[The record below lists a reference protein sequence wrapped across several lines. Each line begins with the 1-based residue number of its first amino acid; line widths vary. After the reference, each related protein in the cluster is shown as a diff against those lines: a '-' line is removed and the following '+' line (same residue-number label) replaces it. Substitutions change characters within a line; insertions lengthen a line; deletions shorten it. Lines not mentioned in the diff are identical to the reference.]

1 MITGASPSTG
11 KVDRPGR
18 EAAQGPRLPAAF
30 ALGAVA
36 YLALVVSL
44 GVVLRARYVTPL
56 WPGLA
61 FRNLM
66 HAHSHGAYFGWASL
80 GLMAG
85 IYRLLPE
92 LTGRA
97 LVSPAWVRRQLWL
110 THAATVGAVIAFAA
124 GGYNPVSIAFS
135 TVNVLLW
142 YMFAALYWRN
152 VRGAPRPWPVP
163 VLYFNAAVSFLVLS
177 SLGTW
182 LITVVTAAGLESPLW
197 RSAGLYL
204 FLSSFADGWLLVGL
218 MGLAAALLPADPLA
232 ETGAWARPWLLWL
245 VLLTPPAF
253 LAYLVPAG
261 APPVIAGLGLAAR
274 AALGVVYGLY
284 LRRAWAAYRG
294 RKVPA
299 GLDRGARTLERD
311 VPTAAARLWGI
322 AAAFLAVKA
331 AAHLASG
338 LGGLLPT
345 VGALLPQAGAVSNL
359 LSNPPRQ
366 LFVAYLHAD
375 LLGLITCGLLGA
387 LSVLFGRRQAR
398 GREMAASA
406 AGRARAGTE
415 ALVGELQLA
424 GEAQA
429 ARAGAL
435 GAAVLGIGVA
445 GMVAALAGAGL
456 AEAGLW
462 PGPAG
467 SGLGSPA
474 TALPVTFKIAFL
486 FSVVSLAGV
495 LGTVVP
501 LVVPLGV
508 CLRNRYAAGNR

>member
-11 KVDRPGR
+11 KADGAGR

-30 ALGAVA
+30 ALGAVI

-44 GVVLRARYVTPL
+44 GVVLRARYVTPVWL
-56 WPGLA
+56 GFA
-61 FRNLM
+61 FGNLM

-163 VLYFNAAVSFLVLS
+163 VMYFNAAVGFLVLS

-182 LITVVTAAGLESPLW
+182 LITIVTAAGLESPLW

-218 MGLAAALLPADPLA
+218 MGLAAALLPGKPVR
-232 ETGAWARPWLLWL
+232 ETGAWARPSLTWL

-274 AALGVVYGLY
+274 AALGVVYGVY

-299 GLDRGARTLERD
+299 GLDRGADTPERD
-311 VPTAAARLWGI
+311 FPTAAARLWGL
-322 AAAFLAVKA
+322 AAGFLAVKA
-331 AAHLASG
+331 AVHLASG
-338 LGGLLPT
+338 LAGLLP
-345 VGALLPQAGAVSNL
+345 LAGAVSDL
-359 LSNPPRQ
+359 LSDPPRQ

-375 LLGLITCGLLGA
+375 LLGLITCGLLGV
-387 LSVLFGRRQAR
+387 LHVLFGRRPTP
-398 GREMAASA
+398 GGEMAGSA
-406 AGRARAGTE
+406 AGKARAATA
-415 ALVGELQLA
+415 ALAVVP
-424 GEAQA
+424 QA
-429 ARAGAL
+429 ARSGAL
-435 GAAVLGIGVA
+435 GAAVLGIGVV

-462 PGPAG
+462 PGMTG
-467 SGLGSPA
+467 SGLGPRA
-474 TALPVTFKIAFL
+474 TTLMAMFKIAFL

-495 LGTVVP
+495 LGTV
-501 LVVPLGV
+501 LPLGV
-508 CLRNRYAAGNR
+508 FSARLGDGQTVGQDGQGDKGCRM